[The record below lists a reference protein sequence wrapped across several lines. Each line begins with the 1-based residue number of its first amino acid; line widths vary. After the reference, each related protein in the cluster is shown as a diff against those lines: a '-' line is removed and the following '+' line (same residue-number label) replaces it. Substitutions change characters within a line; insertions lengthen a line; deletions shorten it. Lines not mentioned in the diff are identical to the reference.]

1 MELSTRLRAGQSRR
15 TESSATRFWAVKPK
29 PKAETPAKPVEP
41 APAPKPPPD
50 DDELDM
56 GDLKNPFRKK

>member
-1 MELSTRLRAGQSRR
+1 MDPNAGNSGAPPRQKLP
-15 TESSATRFWAVKPK
+15 VKPK